1 MRMGCVK
8 TGVDE
13 RTDRPAKRCKYNLAK
28 LPLFEKK
35 QKKHRRKSL
44 S

>member
-1 MRMGCVK
+1 MRMGWVK

-13 RTDRPAKRCKYNLAK
+13 RTERPAKRCKYNLAK

-35 QKKHRRKSL
+35 QKKRRRKSL